1 MRHQKKNRK
10 FGREKTQRIALLRS
24 LALSLVHNGKMVTT
38 EAKAK
43 ELRPYIEKLVTKSK
57 EGGLHA
63 HRLAVSRLGGSAGGG
78 GARAIREIAA
88 RYAGRT
94 GGYTRIT
101 KLPPQKSD
109 GRKMALIEF
118 V

>member
-10 FGREKTQRIALLRS
+10 FGREKTQRTALLRS
-24 LALSLVHNGKMVTT
+24 LALSLVREGKIVTT

-43 ELRPYIEKLVTKSK
+43 ELRPYVEKLITKGK
-57 EGGLHA
+57 EEGIRTR
-63 HRLAVSRLGGSAGGG
+63 RLTASRLGGSSV
-78 GARAIREIAA
+78 GAKGIQEIAA
-88 RYAGRT
+88 RYLTRK

-101 KLPPQKSD
+101 KLSPLKSD